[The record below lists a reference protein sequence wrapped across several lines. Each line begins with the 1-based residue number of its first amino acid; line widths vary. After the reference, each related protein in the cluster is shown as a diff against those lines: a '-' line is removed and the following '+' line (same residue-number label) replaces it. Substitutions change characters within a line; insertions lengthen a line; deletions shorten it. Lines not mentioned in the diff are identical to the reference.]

1 MAKGSTSRADVLEKE
16 FEAATTLLI
25 KGLVVLIASL
35 ILSWI
40 LWRASLSQL
49 AVVFLATALIG
60 VAVAGIAGRRMYL
73 ARQIPAITVYCP
85 YCQHPNQF
93 VAEPT
98 EDWTCESCHRTVYY
112 ENGKMVPVREITCPS
127 CRTVHKV
134 SEKAKTFTCD
144 RCNRTLSLRDPSQP
158 AEVIAEPTD
167 MLRNYD
173 VILTQAGRQ
182 PTDVAMALQDI
193 LVCNLREARAKLEQ
207 LPLTVVRNVP
217 ERKAEAIRERL
228 RSLGATAVVRPTEDE
243 QGPPRRR

>member
-1 MAKGSTSRADVLEKE
+1 MATGSTSRAEVLEKE

-25 KGLVVLIASL
+25 KGAVVLVGSL
-35 ILSWI
+35 ILVWI
-40 LWRASLSQL
+40 LARAGLPQIA
-49 AVVFLATALIG
+49 AVFGITALVG
-60 VAVAGIAGRRMYL
+60 LVVMAVAGRRMYL
-73 ARQIPAITVYCP
+73 ARNVPAITVYCP

-98 EDWTCESCHRTVYY
+98 EDWTCEGCHRTVYY

-134 SEKAKTFTCD
+134 SQKARTFTCD
-144 RCNRTLSLRDPSQP
+144 RCNRTLSLTDPSKP
-158 AEVIAEPTD
+158 AEIVAEPSD

-193 LVCNLREARAKLEQ
+193 LVCNLKEARARLSE

-217 ERKAEAIRERL
+217 ERKAEAIRARL
-228 RSLGATAVVRPTEDE
+228 RELGATAVIRPTEDE